1 MTSATADPPGR
12 RLLARPERR
21 AAILRAAATA
31 FAHRGFAATSME
43 EVAAA
48 AGITKLIVYRHFP
61 SKEALY
67 DGVLEQVS
75 TRLAAAFVALLD
87 REPPP
92 RLGIRAMLTV
102 AREDPDGFV
111 LLWRHAE
118 REPTFAE
125 HAHRI
130 RRQAVLVAEA
140 MPAIAGM
147 PDPRRRR
154 WAASL
159 IVSWLVDAVLHWLE
173 EGTADRDEE
182 LVELVARSIPPMV
195 KAWAGVPAG

>member
-1 MTSATADPPGR
+1 MTSATANPSGR
-12 RLLARPERR
+12 RLLGRAERR
-21 AAILRAAATA
+21 AAILRAAARA
-31 FAHRGFAATSME
+31 FAQRGFAGTSME

-48 AGITKLIVYRHFP
+48 AGITKLIVYRHFA

-75 TRLAAAFVALLD
+75 TRLAEAFVSLLE

-92 RLGIRAMLTV
+92 RLGIKAMLTV
-102 AREDPDGFV
+102 AREEPDGFV

-125 HAHRI
+125 HALRI
-130 RRQAVLVAEA
+130 RRQAVQVAEA

-147 PDPRRRR
+147 ADPARRR

-159 IVSWLVDAVLHWLE
+159 LVSWLVDAVLHWLE
-173 EGTADRDEE
+173 EGTADRDDE

-195 KAWAGVPAG
+195 RAWANVPAC